1 VKKAERGKLDFGGL
15 RAAPSQ
21 AVGTVRLVPLVRDEP
36 IEGLCLYAVPTRA
49 DLTVVKLDP
58 HTSYTAYVPHALMAE
73 LPGRT
78 QAHASAG
85 SQLVRP
91 RTKPEDVFRVQVI
104 DRLARRE
111 RAGARGKGGERP
123 ASAGDDAAST
133 GRLRLLP
140 QHLALDAYLSVGFGG
155 PDVVWPEYSR
165 QVLSRGLSPRTE
177 HVHRGRD
184 VPGLADA
191 LRVFERHPGQVGV
204 LVFVADAFAAAFVT
218 PRPEDY
224 RRLHR
229 TLLEDMYGEL
239 LVQYAVL
246 HPEVAALWGRIDGA
260 AIASL
265 DALAGAVEGLRR
277 EWSAFAAFMASGL
290 LEAELEVQTVQRLGG
305 FRLQRFLPSFH
316 PHAENHVG
324 EAIVDAA
331 GRLAYLQTFRL
342 SAAQARRGRLLSTLV
357 AEGWDLD
364 AAAAALGATRDELFA
379 RLRNNG
385 LGPLLKA
392 HLR

>member
-1 VKKAERGKLDFGGL
+1 MKRPERARLDFGGL

-36 IEGLCLYAVPTRA
+36 IEGLCLYAVPTHA
-49 DLTVVKLDP
+49 DLTVVQLDP
-58 HTSYTAYVPHALMAE
+58 RTSYTAYVPHGLVAA
-73 LPGRT
+73 LPGHE
-78 QAHASAG
+78 HASAG
-85 SQLVRP
+85 TQLVRP
-91 RTKPEDVFRVQVI
+91 RAAPQDVFRVQVTK
-104 DRLARRE
+104 RLARRE
-111 RAGARGKGGERP
+111 GE
-123 ASAGDDAAST
+123 

-140 QHLALDAYLSVGFGG
+140 QHLALDAYLSVGFAG

-165 QVLSRGLSPRTE
+165 QVLSRGLSPRSE
-177 HVHRGRD
+177 RVHRGRD

-191 LRVFERHPGQVGV
+191 LRVFERYPGQVGV
-204 LVFVADAFAAAFVT
+204 LVFVADAFAGAFVT

-260 AIASL
+260 AVASL
-265 DALAGAVEGLRR
+265 DALAGALEGLRR
-277 EWSAFAAFMASGL
+277 DWSAFAGLMASGL
-290 LEAELEVQTVQRLGG
+290 MAAELDVQTVQRLGG

-324 EAIVDAA
+324 EAIVDGA

-364 AAAAALGATRDELFA
+364 ATAAALGVTRDELFA

-385 LGPLLKA
+385 LGHLLKA